1 MNKLVGYLKLRSFI
15 SKNIYRNMAVMD
27 TNYGKESLGHK
38 NRINDMEFVDNYKE
52 LIEHIKRM
60 ENGEKKVVV
69 SMPIESNMDNYKLYD
84 YIKPEDMLM
93 LFEKNDDKTK
103 CTINKKSLKIK
114 RAYYAKR
121 SKESN

>member
-1 MNKLVGYLKLRSFI
+1 MNKLIGYLKLKSFI
-15 SKNIYRNMAVMD
+15 SKNIDKNMAVMD